1 MSARSRKRVCLQ
13 NGASPGGRRWLWL
26 VAGASG
32 ALAAQAAN
40 ADPQVVLPNGLPV
53 QVKPTYSEP
62 GLPAFSFPTGGGSL
76 LGGSTGSVDTGN
88 GGGDGSTSAGSGSS
102 GGSGDAYN
110 TMMAQSW
117 GSAAANA
124 AGAMGVSATALA
136 ATCVMESNCQ
146 NVGASGG
153 GSASGAFQMINSTY
167 TADINGALAYDPAIS
182 GSIVSGLAGQMDPTT
197 EAYAASYELRGD
209 ALLLEAKNIDNPTV
223 LDARAVYQ
231 FGAGAGPAVAAAQ
244 NSDNIAQLTGLSAAS
259 LAANGLNASSTVGEW
274 RSTIVNKLG
283 SSTAY
288 QAVLVQ

>member
-1 MSARSRKRVCLQ
+1 MSGRSRRRLCLQ
-13 NGASPGGRRWLWL
+13 KGASPGWRRWLWL

-32 ALAAQAAN
+32 ALVAQPAS

-62 GLPAFSFPTGGGSL
+62 GLPAFSFPTSGGSL

-88 GGGDGSTSAGSGSS
+88 GGVGSTSAGSGSS
-102 GGSGDAYN
+102 SGSGDAYN
-110 TMMAQSW
+110 TMMGQSW

-167 TADINGALAYDPAIS
+167 TADINAAVAYDPAIS

-197 EAYAASYELRGD
+197 EAYAASYELRTD
-209 ALLLEAKNIDNPTV
+209 ALALQGDGITDPTV
-223 LDARAVYQ
+223 LQTRAVYQ
-231 FGAGAGPAVAAAQ
+231 FGGNVGPDVAAA
-244 NSDNIAQLTGLSAAS
+244 NDSDNIAQITGLSAAS
-259 LAANGLNASSTVGEW
+259 LAANGLTTSSTVGQW
-274 RSTIVNKLG
+274 RQTIINKLG
-283 SSTAY
+283 SATAN
-288 QAVLVQ
+288 QTVLQ

>member
-1 MSARSRKRVCLQ
+1 MSGRSRKRVCLQ
-13 NGASPGGRRWLWL
+13 NRTSPGWRRRLWL
-26 VAGASG
+26 VAGALG
-32 ALAAQAAN
+32 VLATQAAS

-76 LGGSTGSVDTGN
+76 LGGSTGSVDTGA
-88 GGGDGSTSAGSGSS
+88 GGGDGSASAGGGSS

-110 TMMAQSW
+110 TMMGQSW

-124 AGAMGVSATALA
+124 AGASATALA

-167 TADINGALAYDPAIS
+167 TADINAAVAYDPAIS

-197 EAYAASYELRGD
+197 EAYAASYELRTD
-209 ALLLEAKNIDNPTV
+209 ALALQGDGIADPTV
-223 LDARAVYQ
+223 LQTRAVYQ
-231 FGAGAGPAVAAAQ
+231 FGGNVGPDVAAA
-244 NSDNIAQLTGLSAAS
+244 NDSDNIAQITGLSAAS
-259 LAANGLNASSTVGEW
+259 LAANGLTTSSTVGQW
-274 RSTIVNKLG
+274 RQTIINKLG
-283 SSTAY
+283 SATAN
-288 QAVLVQ
+288 QTVLQ

>member
-1 MSARSRKRVCLQ
+1 MSARSRKNVCLQ
-13 NGASPGGRRWLWL
+13 NGAPPGGRRWLWL

-62 GLPAFSFPTGGGSL
+62 GLPAFSFPTGGGSP
-76 LGGSTGSVDTGN
+76 GSVDTGN
-88 GGGDGSTSAGSGSS
+88 GGGDGSTCAGSGSS

-110 TMMAQSW
+110 TMMGQSW

-167 TADINGALAYDPAIS
+167 TADISGALASDPAIS
-182 GSIVSGLAGQMDPTT
+182 GGFVSGLAGQMDPTT
-197 EAYAASYELRGD
+197 EAYAASYELRTD
-209 ALLLEAKNIDNPTV
+209 ALALENQGISDPTV
-223 LDARAVYQ
+223 LQTRAMYQ
-231 FGAGAGPAVAAAQ
+231 FGAGAGPGVASAPDSA
-244 NSDNIAQLTGLSAAS
+244 NIAQLTGLSTAS
-259 LAANGLNASSTVGEW
+259 LAANGLTTSSTVGQW
-274 RSTIVNKLG
+274 RQTIINKLG
-283 SSTAY
+283 SATAN
-288 QAVLVQ
+288 QTVLQQ

>member
-13 NGASPGGRRWLWL
+13 NGAPPGGRRWLWL

-32 ALAAQAAN
+32 VLAAQAAN

-62 GLPAFSFPTGGGSL
+62 GLPAFSFPTAGGSL

-88 GGGDGSTSAGSGSS
+88 GGGDGSTSAGGGST

-110 TMMAQSW
+110 TMMSQSW

-167 TADINGALAYDPAIS
+167 TADINGAVAYDPAIS

-197 EAYAASYELRGD
+197 EAYAASYELRTD
-209 ALLLEAKNIDNPTV
+209 ALSLQGDGNQLIPPCS
-223 LDARAVYQ
+223 DARGLSVWRQ
-231 FGAGAGPAVAAAQ
+231 RRSRCRRRHGFGQYRRNYWVERCIVGRERSDHVQHCWSVAA
-244 NSDNIAQLTGLSAAS
+244 DD
-259 LAANGLNASSTVGEW
+259 
-274 RSTIVNKLG
+274 
-283 SSTAY
+283 Y
-288 QAVLVQ
+288 Q

>member
-1 MSARSRKRVCLQ
+1 MSGRSRKRLCLQ
-13 NGASPGGRRWLWL
+13 KGASPGWRRWLWL

-32 ALAAQAAN
+32 ALVAQPAS

-62 GLPAFSFPTGGGSL
+62 GLPAFSFPTSGGSL

-88 GGGDGSTSAGSGSS
+88 GGDGSTSAGSGSS
-102 GGSGDAYN
+102 SGSGDAYN
-110 TMMAQSW
+110 TMMGQSW

-167 TADINGALAYDPAIS
+167 TADINAAVAYDPAIS

-197 EAYAASYELRGD
+197 EAYAASYELRTD
-209 ALLLEAKNIDNPTV
+209 ALALQGDGITDPTV
-223 LDARAVYQ
+223 LQTRAVYQ
-231 FGAGAGPAVAAAQ
+231 FGGNVGPDVAAA
-244 NSDNIAQLTGLSAAS
+244 NDSDNIAQITGLSAAS
-259 LAANGLNASSTVGEW
+259 LAANGLTTSSTVGQW
-274 RSTIVNKLG
+274 RQTIINKLG
-283 SSTAY
+283 SATAN
-288 QAVLVQ
+288 QTVLQ

>member
-13 NGASPGGRRWLWL
+13 NGAPPGGRRWLWL

-32 ALAAQAAN
+32 VLAAQAAN

-110 TMMAQSW
+110 TMMSQSW

-167 TADINGALAYDPAIS
+167 TADINGAVAYDPAIS

-197 EAYAASYELRGD
+197 EAYAAAYELRTD
-209 ALLLEAKNIDNPTV
+209 AISLQNNAGISDPTV

-231 FGAGAGPAVAAAQ
+231 FGAGAGPRVAEA
-244 NSDNIAQLTGLSAAS
+244 NDSDNLESIINLSPLRLQLMD
-259 LAANGLNASSTVGEW
+259 
-274 RSTIVNKLG
+274 
-283 SSTAY
+283 
-288 QAVLVQ
+288 

>member
-13 NGASPGGRRWLWL
+13 KGASPGGRRWLWL
-26 VAGASG
+26 VAAASG

-76 LGGSTGSVDTGN
+76 LGGSPGSVDAGN
-88 GGGDGSTSAGSGSS
+88 GGGDASTSAGSGSS

-167 TADINGALAYDPAIS
+167 TADINSAVAYDPAIS

-197 EAYAASYELRGD
+197 EAYAASYELRTD
-209 ALLLEAKNIDNPTV
+209 ALALQGDGITNPTV
-223 LDARAVYQ
+223 LQTRAVYQ
-231 FGAGAGPAVAAAQ
+231 FGGSVGPDVAAA
-244 NSDNIAQLTGLSAAS
+244 NDSANLAQITGLSAAS
-259 LAANGLNASSTVGEW
+259 LAANGLTTSSTVGQW
-274 RSTIVNKLG
+274 RQTIINKLG
-283 SSTAY
+283 SATAN
-288 QAVLVQ
+288 QTVLQ

>member
-1 MSARSRKRVCLQ
+1 MSARSRKRSCLQ
-13 NGASPGGRRWLWL
+13 RGASPGGRRWLSW
-26 VAGASG
+26 VAGVSG
-32 ALAAQAAN
+32 APAAQAAS

-62 GLPAFSFPTGGGSL
+62 GLPAFSFPTG
-76 LGGSTGSVDTGN
+76 SVDTGN
-88 GGGDGSTSAGSGSS
+88 GGGDESTSAGTGSS

-110 TMMAQSW
+110 AMMLQSW

-197 EAYAASYELRGD
+197 EAYAASYELRTD
-209 ALLLEAKNIDNPTV
+209 ALALENQGISDPTV
-223 LDARAVYQ
+223 LQTRAIYQ
-231 FGAGAGPAVAAAQ
+231 FGAGAGPGVASAPDSA
-244 NSDNIAQLTGLSAAS
+244 NIAQLTGLSAAS
-259 LAANGLNASSTVGEW
+259 LAANGLTTSSTVGDW
-274 RSTIVNKLG
+274 RQTIINKLG
-283 SSTAY
+283 SATAN
-288 QAVLVQ
+288 QSVLRQ